1 MQLSAR
7 ILTAL
12 AVLAFAVG
20 VVAGAQHATNEV
32 SAATGTI
39 DAMNV
44 GACTTT
50 NADVLSI
57 SDCRIDVA
65 GDAGDGNTKAF
76 FEAEELTAAV
86 EVSSDLLYATY
97 AHDPKTAAEA
107 PRGII
112 TNGDLVKISIKDT
125 GRDRRD
131 PVLIAIQTE
140 DDIESLINTTGV
152 GTQPKVF
159 TEYN

>member
-12 AVLAFAVG
+12 AVLAFTVA
-20 VVAGAQHATNEV
+20 VVAGRGATEEV

-50 NADVLSI
+50 NGDALKLA
-57 SDCRIDVA
+57 DCRIAD
-65 GDAGDGNTKAF
+65 GDGTAAAIGNTMAF
-76 FEAEELTAAV
+76 FEAGELDEAI
-86 EVSSDLLYATY
+86 EVDELYATY

-112 TNGDLVKISIKDT
+112 ANADLIKISIKDT

-131 PVLIAIQTE
+131 PVLIAV
-140 DDIESLINTTGV
+140 NGRR
-152 GTQPKVF
+152 
-159 TEYN
+159 